1 MVTNLNLS
9 LNQNQDLNLEQVL
22 PHLRPPLLSRG
33 LKPEVNLMQSQ
44 ENEPFATDQAREV
57 AVEEIQERVVVEEPK
72 EQADRT

>member
-1 MVTNLNLS
+1 
-9 LNQNQDLNLEQVL
+9 
-22 PHLRPPLLSRG
+22 
-33 LKPEVNLMQSQ
+33 MQSQ